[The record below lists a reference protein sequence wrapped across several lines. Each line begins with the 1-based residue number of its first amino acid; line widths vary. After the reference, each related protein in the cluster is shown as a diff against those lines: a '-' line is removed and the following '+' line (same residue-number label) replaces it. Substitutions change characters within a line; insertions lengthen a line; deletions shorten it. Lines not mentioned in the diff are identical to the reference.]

1 LIADG
6 IAPEIAGI
14 PSMVFFKKD
23 LLNIN
28 DF

>member
-14 PSMVFFKKD
+14 PSIVFLKKD
-23 LLNIN
+23 LLNIKE
-28 DF
+28 F